1 MISHHLYQLCV
12 EYSVKDAGPGYA
24 RINGYI
30 VGLGWDGLCRAD
42 SAPVLYTRPGA
53 ACAQPAATPTHI
65 FRPIGD
71 KQLPCW
77 TQAWE
82 DRPTQVLTVAHGG
95 ERSNDTA

>member
-1 MISHHLYQLCV
+1 MLETEKKTFGNYFPELYFQNQ
-12 EYSVKDAGPGYA
+12 
-24 RINGYI
+24 IIQI
-30 VGLGWDGLCRAD
+30 VLDI
-42 SAPVLYTRPGA
+42 VLKLVL